1 MADRSTDD
9 LRQSLRSAGLSREA
23 IDAAWP
29 AWWDEGASSS
39 PSARAEL
46 RFALARNLGLSAPS
60 LLGSRVEFV
69 WRDRARFKNLSDLG
83 AAQQA
88 ALTSFGT
95 VVGRSLIRA
104 VPEGPS
110 LVGTSADALRRAI
123 LASQPVVELGG
134 LLATSWGVG
143 IPVIFLRVFALD
155 AKRMHAMVVEWDG
168 RQAILL
174 GHDASY
180 PAPVAFT
187 LAHEM
192 GHVALRHL
200 DGATTLVDVE
210 DPATGGDGD
219 ADEKAAD
226 RFALQVL
233 TGMSEPDIR
242 TDRDSFGGR
251 QLAQAVLD
259 AGPPRGIDPGAL
271 ALCVGFRTGRW
282 PAAMS
287 SLRYIYGD
295 SAPAWMFVNG
305 LADKT
310 LDWDRLGSEA
320 ADHLRAVMGLE
331 RA

>member
-1 MADRSTDD
+1 MADNSTDD
-9 LRQSLRSAGLSREA
+9 LRQGLRSAGLSREA

-69 WRDRARFKNLSDLG
+69 WRDRARFKNLSDL
-83 AAQQA
+83 ATAQQA

-104 VPEGPS
+104 VPEGTA
-110 LVGTSADALRRAI
+110 LVGTSADTLRRAI
-123 LASQPVVELGG
+123 LGSQPVVELGG
-134 LLATSWGVG
+134 LLATCWAVG
-143 IPVIFLRVFALD
+143 IPVIHLRVFALE

-174 GHDASY
+174 GRDASY
-180 PAPVAFT
+180 PAPIAFT

-192 GHVALRHL
+192 GHVALGHL
-200 DGATTLVDVE
+200 AGAGALVDVE
-210 DPATGGDGD
+210 DPATSGDGD
-219 ADEKAAD
+219 ADEDAAD
-226 RFALQVL
+226 RFALEVL
-233 TGMSEPDIR
+233 TGTPKPDIR
-242 TDRDSFGGR
+242 TNLDSFGGR
-251 QLAQAVLD
+251 QLARAVLD

-287 SLRYIYGD
+287 SLRHIYGT
-295 SAPAWMFVNG
+295 SSPVWTFVNN
-305 LADKT
+305 LAEAT

-320 ADHLRAVMGLE
+320 ADHLRAIMGVN
-331 RA
+331 RD